1 MLQCILLKTTVITEG
16 YILVERL
23 DRNFTNILYWLE
35 ITVSTL
41 ALEFTIFHLRGVNF
55 NISTHLLIRE
65 IACCTSGTPFDVI
78 RARAFLPGDH
88 PMGLQI

>member
-55 NISTHLLIRE
+55 NISTHLLIRGN
-65 IACCTSGTPFDVI
+65 SMLHI
-78 RARAFLPGDH
+78 RYKRDLFLW
-88 PMGLQI
+88 M